1 MAFPEMKVYCP
12 HQPTRLVNNGT
23 FTKNPKP
30 AAPTFIPLPV
40 PLYAKNAAKVHPNN
54 PSFFSLKLSNCLLTV
69 FTPRSPPT
77 QSSERKQSK
86 GCWWELPTSLLTL
99 ILIFNLSC
107 IKCLTK
113 YCKAQTAICKS
124 FINILKRSIFKDYDL
139 LSCLA
144 CVKL

>member
-1 MAFPEMKVYCP
+1 MKVYCP

-40 PLYAKNAAKVHPNN
+40 PLYAKTAAKVHPNN

-69 FTPRSPPT
+69 FTPLKPSNSVLREKT
-77 QSSERKQSK
+77 VQR
-86 GCWWELPTSLLTL
+86 LLVGTTYFTL

-113 YCKAQTAICKS
+113 YCKAQTAMCKS
-124 FINILKRSIFKDYDL
+124 FINILKLSIFKDYDL

-144 CVKL
+144 HVKL